1 MKKIYNKLVRIIT
14 GTIDVIA
21 VMAMIFTFILVMINV
36 IGRYTAFDGNLSWAE
51 EAARYMFILVC
62 CFGLIKVT
70 RTRDHFAVTMLTEK
84 MPEPMARVCRVIC
97 DLIMMVLLLV
107 LVSGGVQMIGTTQNN
122 RSSAMGMPT
131 WILYALLVFSSGGM
145 FLSMIKI
152 LLEDILGK
160 RFEGETDSK
169 GEA

>member
-1 MKKIYNKLVRIIT
+1 
-14 GTIDVIA
+14 
-21 VMAMIFTFILVMINV
+21 
-36 IGRYTAFDGNLSWAE
+36 
-51 EAARYMFILVC
+51 
-62 CFGLIKVT
+62 
-70 RTRDHFAVTMLTEK
+70 
-84 MPEPMARVCRVIC
+84 
-97 DLIMMVLLLV
+97 
-107 LVSGGVQMIGTTQNN
+107 MIGTTQNN

-160 RFEGETDSK
+160 RFDGETDSK